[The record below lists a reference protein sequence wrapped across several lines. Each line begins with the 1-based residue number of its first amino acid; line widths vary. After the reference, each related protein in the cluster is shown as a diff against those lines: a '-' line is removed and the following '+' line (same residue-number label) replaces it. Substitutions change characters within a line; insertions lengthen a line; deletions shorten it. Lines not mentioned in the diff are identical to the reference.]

1 MSSRVSI
8 VSPPSDLT
16 EKDTD
21 LAEPSDFSGATRAYL
36 ILRNAKGTDV
46 VEVPQPGEGAAII
59 GRDAAATLR
68 IDDAR
73 ASRNHARVAWDGAA
87 LVLEDLGSRNGT
99 VVNGEVLR
107 GVARPVRGGD
117 CIRIGGGEIAV
128 AVVTPGSTADDKED
142 SSKRSLSDPPDSSGM
157 WSPGGRAA
165 ANAESLEGVVVA
177 DPNMARVFGFTRRV
191 AAAKT
196 TALILGET
204 GVGKELV
211 AQQLHRWSDR
221 AARRFIRVNCAA
233 LPESLVESELFGHER
248 GAFTGADKRK
258 IGFAEAAHEGTLFLD
273 EIGELSLPVQAK
285 LLAMLE
291 NRAVVR
297 VGSTVET
304 PIDVRV
310 IAATHRSLQQEVAEG
325 RFREDLYYRISV
337 VVVRVPPLRERPSEI
352 MLLAKLFAKRFGPQ
366 LGWAEPVIAP
376 DASTALVA
384 HGWPGNVRELR
395 NAIEHAMLL
404 TEDGIIRQEHL
415 PETVTSRVP
424 EPGRAP
430 KTGGVRAALAAVERA
445 SIEEALRAVDGNRT
459 RAALRL
465 GISLRSL
472 LYKIRKYEIQN

>member
-1 MSSRVSI
+1 MSSRVGI
-8 VSPPSDLT
+8 VPPPSELT
-16 EKDTD
+16 ERDGDRIETFD
-21 LAEPSDFSGATRAYL
+21 LSGSTRAYL
-36 ILRNAKGTDV
+36 ILRSASGTQV
-46 VEVPQPGEGAAII
+46 VEVPAPGEGPAMI
-59 GRDAAATLR
+59 GRDADSTLR
-68 IDDAR
+68 IEDPR
-73 ASRNHARVAWDGAA
+73 VSRTHARLGWDDGS
-87 LVLEDLGSRNGT
+87 LVIEDLGSRNGT
-99 VVNGEVLR
+99 TINGEVLR
-107 GVARPVRGGD
+107 RGTRTVRGGD
-117 CIRIGGGEIAV
+117 CIRIGGGEVAV
-128 AVVTPGSTADDKED
+128 AVVTPVGSGEGRGHITVPP
-142 SSKRSLSDPPDSSGM
+142 SSRELPDSTGT
-157 WSPGGRAA
+157 WSQGERAS
-165 ANAESLEGVVVA
+165 ANAEWPEGVVVA

-191 AAAKT
+191 AGAKA

-221 AARRFIRVNCAA
+221 AGRRFIRVNCAA

-297 VGSTVET
+297 LGSTVET

-310 IAATHRSLQQEVAEG
+310 IAATHRSLQQEVTEG

-337 VVVRVPPLRERPSEI
+337 VVIRVPPLRERPSEI
-352 MLLAKLFAKRFGPQ
+352 MLLAKLFAKRYGAH
-366 LGWAEPVIAP
+366 LGWEDPVIAS
-376 DASTALVA
+376 DASAALVA

-404 TEDGIIRQEHL
+404 SEDGTIRQEHL
-415 PETVTSRVP
+415 PETVTVAP
-424 EPGRAP
+424 PPRAP
-430 KTGGVRAALAAVERA
+430 TTGGVRAALAAVERT

-472 LYKIRKYEIQN
+472 LYKIRKYDIQN